1 MYRDAKEE
9 LKRLEEALLEEE
21 NQQADTE
28 QWDFDIDIDDIPEP
42 PQKQNKQKKDNRNR
56 IIFALTIAVIIL
68 TAAMVGLV
76 AFLLA
81 GYGRWF

>member
-21 NQQADTE
+21 NRQEETRK
-28 QWDFDIDIDDIPEP
+28 WDLDVDIDDT
-42 PQKQNKQKKDNRNR
+42 PQRPKKKNNRNKV
-56 IIFALTIAVIIL
+56 IFSLTIAVIIL
-68 TAAMVGLV
+68 TAAMVGILIY
-76 AFLLA
+76 LLA

>member
-21 NQQADTE
+21 NRQEETRK
-28 QWDFDIDIDDIPEP
+28 WDLDVDIDDA
-42 PQKQNKQKKDNRNR
+42 PQRPKKKSNRNKV
-56 IIFALTIAVIIL
+56 IFSLTIAVIIL
-68 TAAMVGLV
+68 TAAMVGILIY
-76 AFLLA
+76 LLA

>member
-21 NQQADTE
+21 NRQEETRK
-28 QWDFDIDIDDIPEP
+28 WDLDVDIDNT
-42 PQKQNKQKKDNRNR
+42 PQRPKKKSNRNKV
-56 IIFALTIAVIIL
+56 IFSLTIAVIVL
-68 TAAMVGLV
+68 TAAMVGILIY
-76 AFLLA
+76 LLA

>member
-21 NQQADTE
+21 NRQEETRK
-28 QWDFDIDIDDIPEP
+28 WDLDVDIDDM
-42 PQKQNKQKKDNRNR
+42 PQRPKKKKRGNRNKV
-56 IIFALTIAVIIL
+56 IFGLTITVIIL
-68 TAAMVGLV
+68 TAAMVGIV
-76 AFLLA
+76 IYLLA